1 MHHLPPSHHH
11 DLLDLLGVEVC
22 PYALSGSEMLYAAPV
37 SAYAL
42 AMHCPLWACCCTGR
56 SRVVIT
62 CMITCV
68 LGVQDG
74 NDWDDPPSEPH
85 ESIKA
90 MALLYHQVSSLFFFS
105 LDLDFDL
112 DLEMENLTSIPIWI
126 AISIASARR
135 RSRTGSSPSASSQ
148 VRPQIR
154 PESNTTTQNHSTLC
168 ISNALDLAVSTQS

>member
-126 AISIASARR
+126 AISIVILILICFVLPVSV
-135 RSRTGSSPSASSQ
+135 SLSLSSSLPPTLSLSLSSSSSPSPPS
-148 VRPQIR
+148 R
-154 PESNTTTQNHSTLC
+154 
-168 ISNALDLAVSTQS
+168 ALSL